1 MKTLYL
7 DIVGGI
13 AGDMTVAALIDLGV
27 PLEFLREGLAALGM
41 EGIAID
47 TVREARHSI
56 AGTRFRVTESL
67 DAIPQPAHAGSHSHP
82 HRHGGEAA
90 PAGSHSHPHRPYREV
105 RAIVEGATLAE
116 GAKAKALRVF
126 EKLAEAEGAVHGVPP
141 EEVEFHEVG
150 AWDSIAD
157 VVCASL
163 ALDYLQPAAVVCSR
177 VPLGAG
183 TVRTA
188 HGIMPVPGPAT
199 LSLLRGFPVE
209 TGGPAFERT
218 TPTGAAILAALA
230 RPAPEPFRFTP
241 ERVGVGL
248 GTADRPEVANLLRA
262 VLGEAE
268 ADVDSGEGRA
278 EIIECAEAN
287 LDDANPEWIGYLMER
302 LLAAGA
308 LDVALIPIHM
318 KKNRPGTLLQALYPP
333 AMRGTVEALLFAE
346 STTLGIR
353 YHRLERTAL
362 MREAVTVQT
371 RWGAVTGK
379 AARHAGRLRFAPEF
393 EDCRRIAERESV
405 PLQEVYRAAEAAFSR
420 EQGSA

>member
-1 MKTLYL
+1 MY
-7 DIVGGI
+7 
-13 AGDMTVAALIDLGV
+13 
-27 PLEFLREGLAALGM
+27 
-41 EGIAID
+41 
-47 TVREARHSI
+47 
-56 AGTRFRVTESL
+56 
-67 DAIPQPAHAGSHSHP
+67 
-82 HRHGGEAA
+82 
-90 PAGSHSHPHRPYREV
+90 
-105 RAIVEGATLAE
+105 
-116 GAKAKALRVF
+116 
-126 EKLAEAEGAVHGVPP
+126 
-141 EEVEFHEVG
+141 
-150 AWDSIAD
+150 
-157 VVCASL
+157 
-163 ALDYLQPAAVVCSR
+163 CSR

-268 ADVDSGEGRA
+268 AEAEVDSGEGRA

-308 LDVALIPIHM
+308 LDVALIQIG
-318 KKNRPGTLLQALYPP
+318 RASC
-333 AMRGTVEALLFAE
+333 R
-346 STTLGIR
+346 
-353 YHRLERTAL
+353 ER
-362 MREAVTVQT
+362 V
-371 RWGAVTGK
+371 
-379 AARHAGRLRFAPEF
+379 
-393 EDCRRIAERESV
+393 
-405 PLQEVYRAAEAAFSR
+405 
-420 EQGSA
+420 

>member
-56 AGTRFRVTESL
+56 AGTRFRVTESR
-67 DAIPQPAHAGSHSHP
+67 DAVPQSV
-82 HRHGGEAA
+82 
-90 PAGSHSHPHRPYREV
+90 PAGGHSHPHRPYREV
-105 RAIVEGATLAE
+105 RAIVEGAALAE

-163 ALDYLQPAAVVCSR
+163 ALDYLQPAVVYCSR

-199 LSLLRGFPVE
+199 LNLLRGFPVE

-268 ADVDSGEGRA
+268 AEAEADVDSGEGRA

-333 AMRGTVEALLFAE
+333 DMRGTVEALLFAE

-362 MREAVTVQT
+362 VRETVTVET

-405 PLQEVYRAAEAAFSR
+405 PLQEVYREAEAAFSR
-420 EQGSA
+420 EQRST